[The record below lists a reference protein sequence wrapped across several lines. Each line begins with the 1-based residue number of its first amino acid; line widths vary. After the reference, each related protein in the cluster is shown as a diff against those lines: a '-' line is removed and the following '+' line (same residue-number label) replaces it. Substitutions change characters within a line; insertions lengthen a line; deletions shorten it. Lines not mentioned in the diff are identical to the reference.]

1 MLTTGNIIKKE
12 FIESFA
18 KGALIRWQ
26 TELLNRIIPEYHKE
40 ICLMKKLHDDDNHT
54 THDAA
59 MWEKIAAMRNTM
71 AKDVTEQPS
80 LFTMTREAFARGDF
94 DAASNLQLEMA
105 EIMQKLKAQY
115 NEYQHNI
122 ID

>member
-1 MLTTGNIIKKE
+1 
-12 FIESFA
+12 
-18 KGALIRWQ
+18 
-26 TELLNRIIPEYHKE
+26 
-40 ICLMKKLHDDDNHT
+40 MKKLHDDDNHT

-94 DAASNLQLEMA
+94 DAASNLQLEWQNYAETESSVQRISAQHYRLMA
-105 EIMQKLKAQY
+105 K
-115 NEYQHNI
+115 
-122 ID
+122 

>member
-1 MLTTGNIIKKE
+1 MMRQCGKK
-12 FIESFA
+12 SPQ
-18 KGALIRWQ
+18 L
-26 TELLNRIIPEYHKE
+26 RI
-40 ICLMKKLHDDDNHT
+40 
-54 THDAA
+54 A
-59 MWEKIAAMRNTM
+59 M

>member
-1 MLTTGNIIKKE
+1 
-12 FIESFA
+12 
-18 KGALIRWQ
+18 
-26 TELLNRIIPEYHKE
+26 
-40 ICLMKKLHDDDNHT
+40 MKKLHDDDNHT

-71 AKDVTEQPS
+71 AKDITEQPS

-105 EIMQKLKAQY
+105 EIMSVQRISAQHY
-115 NEYQHNI
+115 RLMAK
-122 ID
+122 

>member
-1 MLTTGNIIKKE
+1 
-12 FIESFA
+12 
-18 KGALIRWQ
+18 
-26 TELLNRIIPEYHKE
+26 
-40 ICLMKKLHDDDNHT
+40 
-54 THDAA
+54 
-59 MWEKIAAMRNTM
+59 
-71 AKDVTEQPS
+71 
-80 LFTMTREAFARGDF
+80 MTREAFARGDF

>member
-1 MLTTGNIIKKE
+1 
-12 FIESFA
+12 
-18 KGALIRWQ
+18 
-26 TELLNRIIPEYHKE
+26 
-40 ICLMKKLHDDDNHT
+40 
-54 THDAA
+54 
-59 MWEKIAAMRNTM
+59 M